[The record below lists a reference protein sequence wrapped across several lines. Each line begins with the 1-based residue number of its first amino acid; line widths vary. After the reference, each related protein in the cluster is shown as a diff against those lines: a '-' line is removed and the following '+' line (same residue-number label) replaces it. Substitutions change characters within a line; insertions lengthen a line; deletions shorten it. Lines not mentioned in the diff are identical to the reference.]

1 MNNSIPVSALLRTK
15 PAVVWSI
22 SPAATVFEAIGL
34 MADKNIGALPVLAN
48 GRVAGIF
55 TERDYTRKIALQGKS
70 SKNTQVWEVVDGLV
84 DTVTPD
90 SSIEDCMRLMSER
103 RVRHLPVVQHGELL
117 GMVSM
122 GDLVNWTIRA
132 QAATIAQMEQYI
144 SGSYAE
150 A

>member
-15 PAVVWSI
+15 PAAVWSI

-70 SKNTQVWEVVDGLV
+70 SKNTQVWEVVDGQV

-90 SSIEDCMRLMSER
+90 SSIEDCMRLMTER

-144 SGSYAE
+144 SGSHAE
-150 A
+150 V

>member
-90 SSIEDCMRLMSER
+90 SSIEDCMRLMTER

-132 QAATIAQMEQYI
+132 QAATIAQMEQYV